1 MKEKKGRMRWRWALA
16 LLAGT
21 FAAGT
26 ATAQVNTAV
35 VEVQITD
42 AQSAPLPGT
51 TVTLTAT
58 ETGAQRLAVADAGG
72 VVRFAALPPG
82 SYRVRFEL
90 SGFTP
95 ITEENLV
102 LRVGQTAKLQVTLQ
116 EARQEEIVVTA
127 TAPLVDVFK
136 TDSSTTIVPE
146 QIAYLP
152 VPDRDFQKL
161 AFTAPG
167 VSRERGTFRYIE
179 STPVLGA
186 GGNASQA
193 TIMVDG
199 VDFTDPSLG
208 LARARFSQDAIREF
222 RVITNRFDTEIGQ
235 SAGGA
240 LSIVTR
246 SGGNDLAGT
255 AFGFYRADEL
265 REPGALEQDN
275 LPFKRTQFGFTLGG
289 AITRDRFHY
298 FLSAEQINE
307 DNIALFRPKGAFA
320 AQAADVDHPFDQTLG
335 FAALDYTLGEA
346 QRFAGRLVWERYEE
360 ENFRVGLDGG
370 VRSPENGMTVK
381 RNNWNL
387 TGEHVWVVSAEMLNE
402 LRLQTGR
409 RKYENIGN
417 STAMGEWF
425 SSGVTLR
432 TGANE
437 SAGLL
442 GDNTQY
448 ELRETFRLFRGNHSL
463 KLGTTVT
470 RIEDRFDFPVFKY
483 GLMVYV
489 GDSRALPLAY
499 NYGVGS
505 GDVTIKNTL
514 YGAFIQDDWT
524 VVPGLTLNLGVRY
537 DLDMKGNNPG
547 FEHPLITERRKR
559 DTDNVQ
565 PRLGFSWDVTGRGSS
580 VLRGGAGRFTGRYL
594 LVPAFTELQQNGVTG
609 RVLLTRLNGALLG
622 LPPAFWLDPNNPQNT
637 GVLLPKNASLIAN
650 QLEAPESDQFTL
662 GFTQKLGRTGLYVD
676 VEGIYVEGSKEIFI
690 RDRNFGGNANP
701 VRPNPAWSQINTY
714 GNEGHSKYKALV
726 ASLNGV
732 LKGGHIV
739 TAAVTFAD
747 KKNLSDDFSPAFP
760 DGYPSDPADPEGE
773 WGRARGHE
781 RMRIVA
787 TGVFRLPWLIT
798 VAPIVEYGTGQ
809 PWTHRLGYD
818 YNGDGKNSDR
828 PAGIKRN
835 SMEGPIYRSVSLRL
849 TKGFAI
855 AGAGTVEVIAEA
867 FNLFD
872 HTNYNVNTVDSAEF
886 LSGPT
891 VTNRTAPY
899 VRNPNFGKY
908 AATFAGREIQLGLRY
923 SF

>member
-1 MKEKKGRMRWRWALA
+1 MHTRRQPRKWSWAVA
-16 LLAGT
+16 LLAGALT
-21 FAAGT
+21 AGT
-26 ATAQVNTAV
+26 ALAQVNTAG
-35 VEVQITD
+35 VEVQVLD

-51 TVTLTAT
+51 TVTLTAA
-58 ETGAQRLAVADAGG
+58 ETGLQRLAVADANGLA
-72 VVRFAALPPG
+72 RFAALPPG
-82 SYRVRFEL
+82 AYRVRFEL

-95 ITEENLV
+95 VTEENLV
-102 LRVGQTAKLQVTLQ
+102 LRVGQIARLQVTLQ

-127 TAPLVDVFK
+127 TAPVVDVFK

-167 VSRERGTFRYIE
+167 VARERGTFRYIE

-246 SGGNDLAGT
+246 SGGNDIAGSV
-255 AFGFYRADEL
+255 FGFYRADEL
-265 REPGALEQDN
+265 REPGALEQDK
-275 LPFKRTQFGFTLGG
+275 LPYKRTQFGFTIGG
-289 AITRDRFHY
+289 PVTRDRIHY
-298 FLSAEQINE
+298 FVSAEQINE

-320 AQAADVDHPFDQTLG
+320 SQAADVDHPFDQTLG
-335 FAALDYTLGEA
+335 FAALDYILSEG
-346 QRFAGRLVWERYEE
+346 QRLSGRLVFERYRE
-360 ENFRVGLDGG
+360 ENFRVGIDGG
-370 VRSPENGMTVK
+370 VRSPANGLEVH
-381 RNNWNL
+381 RDNWNFA
-387 TGEHVWVVSAEMLNE
+387 GEHIWVISSEMLNE
-402 LRLQTGR
+402 LRLQVGR

-442 GDNTQY
+442 GDDTQY
-448 ELRETFRLFRGNHSL
+448 EIRETFRFFRGNHGI
-463 KLGTTVT
+463 KAGATIT
-470 RIEDRFDFPVFKY
+470 RIDDRFDFPVFKH

-505 GDVTIKNTL
+505 GDATIKNTL
-514 YGAFIQDDWT
+514 YGLFVQDDWT
-524 VVPGLTLNLGVRY
+524 AAPGLTLSLGVRY

-547 FEHPLITERRKR
+547 FQHPLITEKRKR

-565 PRLGFSWDVTGRGSS
+565 PRLGFSWDVTGRGTS
-580 VLRGGAGRFTGRYL
+580 VMRGGAGRFTGRYL

-622 LPPAFWLDPNNPQNT
+622 LPPAFWLDPNNPENT
-637 GVLLPKNASLIAN
+637 GILLAKNASLIAN

-662 GFTQKLGRTGLYVD
+662 GFTQKLGSTGLYAD
-676 VEGIYVEGSKEIFI
+676 IEGIYVEGKKEIFI

-701 VRPNPAWSQINTY
+701 VRLNPAWNQINVY
-714 GNEGHSKYKALV
+714 GNEGRSKYKALV

-739 TAAVTFAD
+739 TASLTFAD

-760 DGYPSDPADPEGE
+760 DGYPSDPANPDGE

-781 RMRIVA
+781 RMRFVA
-787 TGVFRLPWLIT
+787 TGVFRLPWQIT
-798 VAPIVEYGTGQ
+798 VAPVLEYGTGQ

-835 SMEGPIYRSVSLRL
+835 SMEGPIYRSVNLRL
-849 TKGFAI
+849 TKGFTI
-855 AGAGTVEVIAEA
+855 ADAGTLEVIAEA

>member
-289 AITRDRFHY
+289 
-298 FLSAEQINE
+298 
-307 DNIALFRPKGAFA
+307 
-320 AQAADVDHPFDQTLG
+320 
-335 FAALDYTLGEA
+335 
-346 QRFAGRLVWERYEE
+346 
-360 ENFRVGLDGG
+360 
-370 VRSPENGMTVK
+370 RSPAT
-381 RNNWNL
+381 
-387 TGEHVWVVSAEMLNE
+387 A
-402 LRLQTGR
+402 
-409 RKYENIGN
+409 
-417 STAMGEWF
+417 STISSPPSRSTRTTSP
-425 SSGVTLR
+425 SSGPR
-432 TGANE
+432 
-437 SAGLL
+437 GLSPPRP
-442 GDNTQY
+442 QM
-448 ELRETFRLFRGNHSL
+448 S
-463 KLGTTVT
+463 TTPS
-470 RIEDRFDFPVFKY
+470 I
-483 GLMVYV
+483 
-489 GDSRALPLAY
+489 
-499 NYGVGS
+499 
-505 GDVTIKNTL
+505 
-514 YGAFIQDDWT
+514 
-524 VVPGLTLNLGVRY
+524 
-537 DLDMKGNNPG
+537 
-547 FEHPLITERRKR
+547 RR
-559 DTDNVQ
+559 
-565 PRLGFSWDVTGRGSS
+565 W
-580 VLRGGAGRFTGRYL
+580 
-594 LVPAFTELQQNGVTG
+594 
-609 RVLLTRLNGALLG
+609 G
-622 LPPAFWLDPNNPQNT
+622 LPPSTTPLARR
-637 GVLLPKNASLIAN
+637 S
-650 QLEAPESDQFTL
+650 
-662 GFTQKLGRTGLYVD
+662 
-676 VEGIYVEGSKEIFI
+676 
-690 RDRNFGGNANP
+690 
-701 VRPNPAWSQINTY
+701 
-714 GNEGHSKYKALV
+714 AL
-726 ASLNGV
+726 
-732 LKGGHIV
+732 
-739 TAAVTFAD
+739 
-747 KKNLSDDFSPAFP
+747 
-760 DGYPSDPADPEGE
+760 
-773 WGRARGHE
+773 
-781 RMRIVA
+781 
-787 TGVFRLPWLIT
+787 
-798 VAPIVEYGTGQ
+798 
-809 PWTHRLGYD
+809 
-818 YNGDGKNSDR
+818 
-828 PAGIKRN
+828 PAGWCGSATRRRI
-835 SMEGPIYRSVSLRL
+835 SALALMA
-849 TKGFAI
+849 GFA
-855 AGAGTVEVIAEA
+855 
-867 FNLFD
+867 
-872 HTNYNVNTVDSAEF
+872 
-886 LSGPT
+886 
-891 VTNRTAPY
+891 RQKTA
-899 VRNPNFGKY
+899 
-908 AATFAGREIQLGLRY
+908 
-923 SF
+923 

>member
-1 MKEKKGRMRWRWALA
+1 MWEKTKMSWSLA
-16 LLAGT
+16 VILLVSMC
-21 FAAGT
+21 AAGSVL
-26 ATAQVNTAV
+26 AQVNTAV
-35 VEVQITD
+35 VEVQVVD
-42 AQSAPLPGT
+42 LKSAPLPGT
-51 TVTLTAT
+51 TVSLTAVD
-58 ETGAQRLAVADAGG
+58 TGLQRTAIADAAGLA
-72 VVRFAALPPG
+72 RFAALPPG
-82 SYRVRFEL
+82 AYRVRFEL
-90 SGFTP
+90 AGFTP
-95 ITEENLV
+95 VTEESLL
-102 LRVGQTAKLQVTLQ
+102 LRVGQTARLQVTLQ
-116 EARQEEIVVTA
+116 EAQQEEIVVTA
-127 TAPLVDVFK
+127 APPVVDVFK

-167 VSRERGTFRYIE
+167 VTRERGTFRYIE

-246 SGGNDLAGT
+246 SGTNDLAGT
-255 AFGFYRADEL
+255 AFGFYRADSL

-275 LPFKRTQFGFTLGG
+275 LPYKRTQFGFTLGG
-289 AITRDRFHY
+289 PFMRDRLHY
-298 FLSAEQINE
+298 FLSLERIDE

-320 AQAADVDHPFDQTLG
+320 PQAADVDRPFNQTLA
-335 FAALDYTLGEA
+335 FASMDYTVSDA
-346 QRFAGRLVWERYEE
+346 QRLSGRLVWEDYDEK
-360 ENFRVGLDGG
+360 NFRVGLDGG
-370 VRSPENGMTVK
+370 VRSPQNGMQVK
-381 RNNWNL
+381 RSNWNF
-387 TGEHVWVVSAEMLNE
+387 TGEHVWVISSEMLNE
-402 LRLQTGR
+402 LRLQAGKR
-409 RKYENIGN
+409 RYENIGN

-448 ELRETFRLFRGNHSL
+448 ELRETFRLFKGDHAL
-463 KLGTTVT
+463 KAGATVT

-505 GDVTIKNTL
+505 GDATIKNTL
-514 YGAFIQDDWT
+514 YGVFLQDDWKPLPQLT
-524 VVPGLTLNLGVRY
+524 VSLGLRY
-537 DLDMKGNNPG
+537 DLDMEGNNPG
-547 FEHPLITERRKR
+547 FQHPLVTEKRRR
-559 DTDNVQ
+559 DTDNFQ
-565 PRLGFSWDVTGRGSS
+565 PRLGFSWDLSKRGNA
-580 VLRGGAGRFTGRYL
+580 VLRGGAGRFAGRYL
-594 LVPAFTELQQNGVTG
+594 LIPAFTELQQNGVTG

-637 GVLLPKNASLIAN
+637 GVLLPKNSSLIAN

-662 GFTQKLGRTGLYVD
+662 GFTYKLGRTGLYAD
-676 VEGIYVEGSKEIFI
+676 LEGIYVEGKKEIFI

-701 VRPNPAWSQINTY
+701 VRLNPAWNQINVY
-714 GNEGHSKYKALV
+714 GNEGHSEYKALV

-760 DGYPSDPADPEGE
+760 DGYPSDPANPEGE

-787 TGVFRLPWLIT
+787 TGVFRLPWQFT

-818 YNGDGKNSDR
+818 FNGDGKNSDR
-828 PAGIKRN
+828 PAGIVRN
-835 SMEGPIYRSVSLRL
+835 SKEGPIYRSVSLRL

-855 AGAGTVEVIAEA
+855 AGAGNLEFIAEA

-891 VTNRTAPY
+891 VTNPRAPY

>member
-1 MKEKKGRMRWRWALA
+1 MGEKVHRRTGGWARAVLVGMLVATAA
-16 LLAGT
+16 L
-21 FAAGT
+21 
-26 ATAQVNTAV
+26 AQVNTAV
-35 VEVQITD
+35 VEVQVND
-42 AQSAPLPGT
+42 QQGAPLPGT
-51 TVTLTAT
+51 TVTLVAVA
-58 ETGAQRLAVADAGG
+58 TGAQRLGVTDANGVA
-72 VVRFAALPPG
+72 RFAALAPG
-82 SYRVRFEL
+82 AYRVRFEL

-95 ITEENLV
+95 LTEDNLV
-102 LRVGQTAKLQVTLQ
+102 LRVGQTAKLQVSLQ
-116 EARQEEIVVTA
+116 EVRQEEVVVTA
-127 TAPLVDVFK
+127 TAPVVDVYK

-167 VSRERGTFRYIE
+167 VARERGTFRYIE

-246 SGGNDLAGT
+246 SGGNDIAGT

-265 REPGALEQDN
+265 REPGALELQN
-275 LPFKRTQFGFTLGG
+275 LPYKRTQFGFTLGG
-289 AITRDRFHY
+289 PLTLDRLHY
-298 FLSAEQINE
+298 FLSAERIDE
-307 DNIALFRPKGAFA
+307 DNVALFRPKGAFA
-320 AQAADVDHPFDQTLG
+320 AQAKDVDKPFDQTLG
-335 FAALDYTLGEA
+335 FAALDYTVSDS
-346 QRFAGRLVWERYEE
+346 QRLSGRLVWERYRE

-370 VRSPENGMTVK
+370 VRSPENGMAVH
-381 RNNWNL
+381 RDNWNF
-387 TGEHVWVVSAEMLNE
+387 TGEHIWVLSAEMLNE
-402 LRLQTGR
+402 LRIQGGR

-442 GDNTQY
+442 GDDTQY
-448 ELRETFRLFRGNHSL
+448 ELRETFRYFRGNHGL
-463 KLGTTVT
+463 KVGAVIT
-470 RIEDRFDFPVFKY
+470 RIEDRFDFPVFKH

-505 GDVTIKNTL
+505 GDATIENTL

-524 VVPGLTLNLGVRY
+524 AAPGLTISLGVRY
-537 DLDMKGNNPG
+537 DLDMEGNNPG
-547 FEHPLITERRKR
+547 FTHPLITEKRRR
-559 DTDNVQ
+559 DTDNFQ
-565 PRLGFSWDVTGRGSS
+565 PRLGFSWDPWRRGST

-594 LVPAFTELQQNGVTG
+594 LIPAFTELQQNGVTG

-622 LPPAFWLDPNNPQNT
+622 LPPAFWLDPANPENT
-637 GVLLPKNASLIAN
+637 GVLLPKNATLIAN
-650 QLEAPESDQFTL
+650 QLDAPQSNQYTL
-662 GFTQKLGRTGLYVD
+662 GFTQKLWGTGLYLD
-676 VEGIYVEGSKEIFI
+676 LEGVYVEGEKEIFV

-701 VRPNPAWSQINTY
+701 VRLNPAWNQINVY

-726 ASLNGV
+726 ASVAGV
-732 LKGGHIV
+732 LRGGHIV
-739 TAAVTFAD
+739 TASITFAD

-760 DGYPSDPADPEGE
+760 DGYPSDPANPEDE

-781 RMRIVA
+781 RMRFVA
-787 TGVFRLPWLIT
+787 TGVFRLPWQLT
-798 VAPIVEYGTGQ
+798 VAPILEYGTGQ

-828 PAGIKRN
+828 PQGIKRN

-855 AGAGTVEVIAEA
+855 GGAGNIEVIAEA

>member
-1 MKEKKGRMRWRWALA
+1 MQEKKRSMRWSCALA

-21 FAAGT
+21 LAAGT
-26 ATAQVNTAV
+26 AQAQVNTAV
-35 VEVQITD
+35 VEVQVMD
-42 AQSAPLPGT
+42 EQSAPLAGT

-58 ETGAQRLAVADAGG
+58 DTGLQRLAVIDASG
-72 VVRFAALPPG
+72 VTRFAALPPG

-95 ITEENLV
+95 VTEENLV
-102 LRVGQTAKLQVTLQ
+102 LRVGQTAKLQVTMQ

-127 TAPLVDVFK
+127 TAPVVDVFK

-167 VSRERGTFRYIE
+167 VARERGTFRFIE
-179 STPVLGA
+179 TSPVLGA

-199 VDFTDPSLG
+199 VDFTDPTLG

-246 SGGNDLAGT
+246 SGGNDIAGT
-255 AFGFYRADEL
+255 AFGFYRADSL

-275 LPFKRTQFGFTLGG
+275 LPYKRTQFGFTIGG
-289 AITRDRFHY
+289 AITRDHFHY

-335 FAALDYTLGEA
+335 FAALDYVTSEG
-346 QRFAGRLVWERYEE
+346 QRLSGRLVWERYRED
-360 ENFRVGLDGG
+360 NFRVGVDGG
-370 VRSPENGMTVK
+370 VRSPENGLEVN
-381 RNNWNL
+381 RDNWNF

-402 LRLQTGR
+402 LRLQIGR
-409 RKYENIGN
+409 RKYDEPGN

-437 SAGLL
+437 VAGLL
-442 GDNTQY
+442 GDDTQY
-448 ELRETFRLFRGNHSL
+448 ELRETFRLFRGDHGL
-463 KLGTTVT
+463 KFGAAVT
-470 RIEDRFDFPVFKY
+470 RIEDRFDLPVFKY

-489 GDSRALPLAY
+489 TDSRALPLAY

-505 GDVTIKNTL
+505 GDVTINNTL
-514 YGAFIQDDWT
+514 YGAFIQDDWAAA
-524 VVPGLTLNLGVRY
+524 PGLTLSFGVRY

-547 FEHPLITERRKR
+547 FEHPLLTEKRKR
-559 DTDNVQ
+559 DTDNFQ

-580 VLRGGAGRFTGRYL
+580 VMRGGAGRFTGRYL

-609 RVLLTRLNGALLG
+609 RVILTRFNGALLG
-622 LPPAFWLDPNNPQNT
+622 LPPAFWLDPNNPENT
-637 GVLLPKNASLIAN
+637 GILLAKNATLIAN

-676 VEGIYVEGSKEIFI
+676 VEGIYVEGSNEIFL

-701 VRPNPAWSQINTY
+701 VRPDRAWSQINVY
-714 GNEGHSKYKALV
+714 GNEGRSKYKALV

-739 TAAVTFAD
+739 TASVTFAD

-787 TGVFRLPWLIT
+787 TGVLRLPWQIT

-809 PWTHRLGYD
+809 PWNHRLGYD

-855 AGAGTVEVIAEA
+855 AGAGNIEVIAEA

-899 VRNPNFGKY
+899 RANPNFGNY